1 MFPFLKRLL
10 SRTNRTRSA
19 NTRPLK
25 LEKFTSPPRGALTRR
40 SFSAI
45 GGGFGLANPDPI
57 PLSTYCKMRHDAQ
70 LGAGLAIIK
79 LPVLA
84 AEWSLDGEDKDVVDF
99 TTSELNRC
107 YRSLI
112 RSMLLAVD
120 YGFAPLELVWELGD
134 DDFIH
139 LAEIRDPEPGSVV
152 ILTDEL
158 GGYNGFRQNQTEL
171 SAEKTLLF
179 THSLEHGNFYGIS
192 RLRPAYT
199 LWRVRELIYTF
210 CNRYYE
216 RKGNP
221 ATLVR
226 YPPNY
231 QLSPEGSLSQ
241 DPMLSYALKAGE
253 ELLENAVMAMPSSR
267 DDGGNLLWD
276 VDYLSDDAR
285 GAMFISYIEHLNTML
300 LRALFVPERTLTQQG
315 DAGSYALAKAHL
327 DVFLLSEDG
336 LIADIEDHINLHLL
350 PKLTAYNFGPQAKT
364 PRLHIA
370 RLSTESRELVAE
382 VFMELVRSGKAQPS
396 AELLANEL
404 GVPLVS

>member
-1 MFPFLKRLL
+1 LFPFLKRLL
-10 SRTNRTRSA
+10 SRTKSDPVCTR
-19 NTRPLK
+19 RLK
-25 LEKFTSPPRGALTRR
+25 LEKFASPPKGALTRR

-45 GGGFGLANPDPI
+45 GGGFGLANPDAI
-57 PLSTYCKMRHDAQ
+57 PLSTYSKMRHDAQ

-84 AEWSLDGEDKDVVDF
+84 AEWSLDGKESDVVDF
-99 TTSELNRC
+99 ATSELNRC

-192 RLRPAYT
+192 RLRPAYP

-231 QLSPEGSLSQ
+231 QLSSEGSLSQ

-267 DDGGNLLWD
+267 DDSGNLLWD

-285 GAMFISYIEHLNTML
+285 GAMFIGYIEHLNTML

-315 DAGSYALAKAHL
+315 GAGSYALAKAHL

-350 PKLTAYNFGPQAKT
+350 PKLMAYNFGSELNS

-396 AELLANEL
+396 AELLADEL